1 MLLMDQIQQLNQKIL
16 EIKYKEEQLKLK
28 NYEID
33 FLLNQHLVYLNKVKL
48 DQ

>member
-1 MLLMDQIQQLNQKIL
+1 MLFVDQIQQLIQKIL

-33 FLLNQHLVYLNKVKL
+33 FLLNQHLVYLDRVKL